1 MKIDIQDI
9 KFWMDAIRNSEDKDR
24 TLETF
29 WGGQI
34 QSKLWLINTISEKNK
49 LIRNAE
55 IVIHGGWNGLLAS
68 MLFNSEVGVK
78 KIISVDV
85 DPVCKEIATTV
96 NKRYEMEGKFEAVTC
111 DMVDYEYKTEPYIV
125 INTSCEHITHEK
137 YKKWL
142 ANVPNS
148 AQIIVQSNDYYEL
161 EEHVNC
167 YDSLDQ
173 FARKSMLEIE
183 VKDEIQLPKYKRFMV
198 IGKKK

>member
-1 MKIDIQDI
+1 MKIDIKDI
-9 KFWMDAIRNSEDKDR
+9 KFWMDAIRNSEDRDR

-49 LIRNAE
+49 IVRNTE
-55 IVIHGGWNGLLAS
+55 IVIHGGWNGLLAN
-68 MLFNSEVGVK
+68 MLFNSEIGIK
-78 KIISVDV
+78 KITSVDV

-125 INTSCEHITHEK
+125 INTSCEHITQEQ
-137 YKKWL
+137 YMQWL
-142 ANVPNS
+142 NNVPDS
-148 AQIIVQSNDYYEL
+148 AQVIVQSNDYYEL

>member
-9 KFWMDAIRNSEDKDR
+9 KFWMDAIRNSEDRDR

-49 LIRNAE
+49 IVRNTE
-55 IVIHGGWNGLLAS
+55 IVIHGGWNGLLAN
-68 MLFNSEVGVK
+68 MLFNSEIGIK
-78 KIISVDV
+78 KITSVDV

-111 DMVDYEYKTEPYIV
+111 DMVDYKYETEPYIV
-125 INTSCEHITHEK
+125 INTSCEHITHKK
-137 YKKWL
+137 YKQWL
-142 ANVPNS
+142 NNVPDS
-148 AQIIVQSNDYYEL
+148 AQVIVQSNDYYEL